1 MSIASDNAIMIVSV
15 FVDFL
20 GVRRMTFGEVVQHYL
35 DALGVSQSELARRM
49 GTGRQTVNSIIKN
62 KGLRPTLDTAIAIA
76 NALGVPL
83 SEMVDMMRGE

>member
-49 GTGRQTVNSIIKN
+49 GTGRQS
-62 KGLRPTLDTAIAIA
+62 
-76 NALGVPL
+76 
-83 SEMVDMMRGE
+83 SRGWRFVE

>member
-1 MSIASDNAIMIVSV
+1 MSIASDNAIMNLSV

-20 GVRRMTFGEVVQHYL
+20 GVLMMTFGEVVQHYL
-35 DALGVSQSELARRM
+35 DELGVSQSELARRM

-62 KGLRPTLDTAIAIA
+62 KGLRPTLDTAVSIA

-83 SEMVDMMRGE
+83 QEMVDMMRGE

>member
-1 MSIASDNAIMIVSV
+1 MIVSV

-49 GTGRQTVNSIIKN
+49 GTGRQS
-62 KGLRPTLDTAIAIA
+62 
-76 NALGVPL
+76 
-83 SEMVDMMRGE
+83 SRGWRFVE